1 MDVLLENILT
11 ASFAIFGIAVFI
23 LLAYYIILYKIER
36 NRNDILEM
44 DNVGLEHY
52 NTMLKNKLQKKKE
65 LLSIQDKLLEENNIK
80 H

>member
-1 MDVLLENILT
+1 MDVLLKNIFDAALT
-11 ASFAIFGIAVFI
+11 IAGIGVFI

-65 LLSIQDKLLEENNIK
+65 VLAIQEALLKENNIK
-80 H
+80 C

>member
-1 MDVLLENILT
+1 MTTSL
-11 ASFAIFGIAVFI
+11 FFFI
-23 LLAYYIILYKIER
+23 LSLGLFIWLLITKLHLRLER

-52 NTMLKNKLQKKKE
+52 NTMLKNKLQKRKE
-65 LLSIQDKLLEENNIK
+65 VLAIQEALLKENNIK

>member
-1 MDVLLENILT
+1 MDVVILIGTSIFCLIGWFSTHLLLQN
-11 ASFAIFGIAVFI
+11 
-23 LLAYYIILYKIER
+23 ER
-36 NRNDILEM
+36 DKNDILEM

-65 LLSIQDKLLEENNIK
+65 LLTIQDKLLEENNIK